1 MHFWKFIQQS
11 IQKEQALTML
21 YVLESKGSSPGRQ
34 GFRMA
39 VTADGQMQGS
49 IGGGIMEHKLVEL
62 AKSNLQKE
70 TQDIQIKKQIH
81 SKSVAANQSGMICSG
96 EQTILLM
103 PLSGNE
109 GLTIDQIISCLDNGQ
124 QGQLQLSPTGMS
136 FDQSQIERAND
147 FLYTDELNWT
157 YKEQIGFSKFAY
169 IIGGGHVGKALTKVL
184 VDLHFHCTVMDNRD
198 KLHTIENNAHAHQK
212 KIVDYSTIQQ
222 VIPEGDNVFIFIMT
236 FGYRTDKEVL
246 QQLID
251 HRVAYKGMMGSAE
264 KVSHL
269 KNDIKANGITSKQL
283 QSIHS
288 PIGLTIKSRT
298 PEEIA
303 ISIAA
308 QVIQLQNK
316 DLP

>member
-1 MHFWKFIQQS
+1 MH
-11 IQKEQALTML
+11 M
-21 YVLESKGSSPGRQ
+21 
-34 GFRMA
+34 
-39 VTADGQMQGS
+39 
-49 IGGGIMEHKLVEL
+49 H
-62 AKSNLQKE
+62 
-70 TQDIQIKKQIH
+70 IK
-81 SKSVAANQSGMICSG
+81 
-96 EQTILLM
+96 
-103 PLSGNE
+103 
-109 GLTIDQIISCLDNGQ
+109 
-124 QGQLQLSPTGMS
+124 
-136 FDQSQIERAND
+136 
-147 FLYTDELNWT
+147 
-157 YKEQIGFSKFAY
+157 
-169 IIGGGHVGKALTKVL
+169 
-184 VDLHFHCTVMDNRD
+184 
-198 KLHTIENNAHAHQK
+198 
-212 KIVDYSTIQQ
+212 QQ

-269 KNDIKANGITSKQL
+269 KNDIKANGITSRQL